1 MPDPKDNAKASGD
14 VHPPELEEAARER
27 PRGQPDTEGAFGSD
41 KETPLARELDSEG
54 RAGKGENQA
63 GYLKDKD
70 APGMGNEG
78 SKSAKR

>member
-14 VHPPELEEAARER
+14 VHPPEVEDVARQH
-27 PRGQPDTEGAFGSD
+27 PRGHPDTEGAYGSNP
-41 KETPLARELDSEG
+41 ETPLARELESEG

-70 APGMGNEG
+70 APGMGGQGDN
-78 SKSAKR
+78 SS